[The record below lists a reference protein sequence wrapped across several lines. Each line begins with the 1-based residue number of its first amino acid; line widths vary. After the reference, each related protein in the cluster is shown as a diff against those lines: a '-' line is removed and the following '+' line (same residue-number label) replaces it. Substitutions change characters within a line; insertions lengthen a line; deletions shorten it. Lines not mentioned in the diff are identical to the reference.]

1 MEGQVPSIEELLKNL
16 KHQVT
21 LYKRLVDLCREERKQ
36 LVEVKLKELRDSTYA
51 KEALLDEIQREEY
64 RRSRWV
70 ADAAKLIGIPEK
82 DVTLEIIGD
91 KLAPKEMWEPILSLK
106 NTLLVL
112 IKKCAEMNKDNR
124 RLAEGALRDAQQ
136 MKRNVL
142 GLTSDQPQVYG
153 PKGNMGAIADKS
165 ARLLNK
171 EA

>member
-21 LYKRLVDLCREERKQ
+21 LYKRLVDLCREERKF
-36 LVEVKLKELRDSTYA
+36 LVAVQLKELRDCTYA

-64 RRSRWV
+64 RRNRWV
-70 ADAAKLIGIPEK
+70 ADAAKLIGLSEK
-82 DVTLEIIGD
+82 EITLEIIGD

-112 IKKCAEMNKDNR
+112 IKKCAEMNQDNR
-124 RLAEGALRDAQQ
+124 KLAENALRDAQQ

-153 PKGNMGAIADKS
+153 PKGNMGAIPDKS

>member
-1 MEGQVPSIEELLKNL
+1 MEGQVPNIEELLKNL

-21 LYKRLVDLCREERKQ
+21 LYKRLVDLCRDERKL
-36 LVEVKLKELRDSTYA
+36 LVEVKLKELRDCTYS
-51 KEALLDEIQREEY
+51 KEALLDEIQREEF
-64 RRSRWV
+64 RRTRWV
-70 ADAAKLIGIPEK
+70 AEAAKLIGMPEK

-91 KLAPKEMWEPILSLK
+91 KIAPKEMWEPILSLK
-106 NTLLVL
+106 NTLLVML
-112 IKKCAEMNKDNR
+112 KKCSEMNQENR
-124 RLAEGALRDAQQ
+124 KLAEAALQDAQR

-142 GLTSDQPQVYG
+142 GITSDQPQVYG